1 MPFAYVASIALREFR
16 AAVHTVA
23 CKPFREHTLGKF
35 VIRRTAIESVDVE
48 VALNEETLKLDR
60 RFEVRRSEEA
70 FDSSTKLWGFVDVV
84 EMFVPVLGRIG
95 QQMMVFYVIFGD
107 CEPLLRLSCQ
117 KLRISVLR

>member
-1 MPFAYVASIALREFR
+1 MRAWCAPETAVELAFKLLYGRGRVAWLLAICTVEQIVPFAYVASIALREFR

-60 RFEVRRSEEA
+60 RFEVRRSE
-70 FDSSTKLWGFVDVV
+70 
-84 EMFVPVLGRIG
+84 
-95 QQMMVFYVIFGD
+95 
-107 CEPLLRLSCQ
+107 
-117 KLRISVLR
+117 